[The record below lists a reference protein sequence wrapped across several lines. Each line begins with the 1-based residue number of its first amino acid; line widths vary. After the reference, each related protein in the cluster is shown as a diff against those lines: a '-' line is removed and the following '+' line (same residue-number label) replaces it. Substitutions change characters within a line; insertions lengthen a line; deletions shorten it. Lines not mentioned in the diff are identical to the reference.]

1 VLLEDITAIREQKIL
16 NGLNSIDKRMAAV
29 DMTNITAN
37 EINKHREGLTN
48 ALNLLDEIN
57 LE

>member
-16 NGLNSIDKRMAAV
+16 NGLNNIDKRVSAL

-37 EINKHREGLTN
+37 EINKHREGLTS
-48 ALNLLDEIN
+48 ALNLLDELN